1 MKKVGKGSK
10 KVGKVTVLVCDGTAV
25 WYEEI
30 APTLEA
36 MQKLVGGYIERVVLS
51 KSKGRTV
58 SLYVNE
64 EGLFTKPLN
73 MTLTRAFAHVVNGQ
87 LHGTGFIVAEV
98 GDEGDLASLTAGELE
113 AWMLMLLEAH
123 PALASGG
130 EA

>member
-10 KVGKVTVLVCDGTAV
+10 VTVLVSDGTAV
-25 WYEEI
+25 WNEDI
-30 APTLEA
+30 QPTLEA

-51 KSKGRTV
+51 QKKGRVV

-73 MTLTRAFAHVVNGQ
+73 LTLTRAFAHVVNGQ

-113 AWMLMLLEAH
+113 AWSHLLIGA
-123 PALASGG
+123 PAMSPGG

>member
-1 MKKVGKGSK
+1 MKKVGK
-10 KVGKVTVLVCDGTAV
+10 KVTVLVCDGTAV
-25 WYEEI
+25 WNEDI

-36 MQKLVGGYIERVVLS
+36 MQGIVGGYIERVVIS
-51 KSKGRTV
+51 QKKGRVV

-73 MTLTRAFAHVVNGQ
+73 LTLTRAFAHVVNGA
-87 LHGTGFIVAEV
+87 LHGTGFLVAEV

-113 AWMLMLLEAH
+113 AWMLMLLESH
-123 PALASGG
+123 PALGSGG